1 MSLVFHPDHPLK
13 TLNTFGMDVRAA
25 TFCELDDLTQLPTL
39 LASEPYRR
47 GPVLWL
53 GGGSNLLF
61 TGDYPGLVVKVA
73 LTGITVLTEDDDEV
87 VVEAAAGENWHS
99 FVQHTLT
106 QGWAG
111 LENLSLIPGTVGA
124 SPIQNIG
131 AYGVEVKDCLTEVVC
146 ADLQDNGAQRV
157 LSSADCRFGYR
168 DSVFKHE
175 ASGRLLVTAVR
186 FRLSKRPSL
195 HTGYGDIGT
204 ELAAMGKADGASPR
218 DVSDAVIRIRSA
230 KLPNPLELGNA
241 GSFFKNPIIATELAE
256 ALLARHPDLPHYP
269 AGAGKTKLAAGW
281 LIDRA
286 GLKGYREGDAGVH
299 ARQALVLVNYGH
311 ASGKE
316 VWALAQKVQATVK
329 ERYGV
334 ELEPEPL
341 VL

>member
-1 MSLVFHPDHPLK
+1 
-13 TLNTFGMDVRAA
+13 MDVRAA
-25 TFCELDDLTQLPTL
+25 TFCELDDLARLPEL

-73 LTGITVLTEDDDEV
+73 LTGVTVRHENDDEV
-87 VVEAAAGENWHS
+87 VVEAAAGENWHG
-99 FVQHTLT
+99 FVQHTLE

-146 ADLQDNGAQRV
+146 ADLRDNGALRI
-157 LSSADCRFGYR
+157 LSNAECRFGYR

-175 ASGRLLVTAVR
+175 MNGRLLVTAVR
-186 FRLSKRPSL
+186 FRLSKRPEL
-195 HTGYGDIGT
+195 HTGYGDIGK
-204 ELAAMGKADGASPR
+204 ELAAMGKANGASPS
-218 DVSDAVIRIRSA
+218 DVSEAVIRIRSA

-241 GSFFKNPIIATELAE
+241 GSFFKNPIIDADTAE

-311 ASGKE
+311 ANGKE
-316 VWALAQKVQATVK
+316 IWALAQKVQAAVK

-334 ELEPEPL
+334 QLEPEPL

>member
-1 MSLVFHPDHPLK
+1 
-13 TLNTFGMDVRAA
+13 MDVRAA
-25 TFCELDDLTQLPTL
+25 TFCELDDLTQLPAL

-73 LTGITVLTEDDDEV
+73 LSGITVLEQNDDEV
-87 VVEAAAGENWHS
+87 VVEAAAGENWHG
-99 FVQHTLT
+99 FVQHTLA

-146 ADLQDNGAQRV
+146 ADLHDNGTQRV

-175 ASGRLLVTAVR
+175 ANGRLLVTAVR

-195 HTGYGDIGT
+195 HTGYGDIGK

-269 AGAGKTKLAAGW
+269 AGVGKTKLAAGW